1 MSNQIA
7 LSVGKV
13 LDIGIPNKPFITDI
27 SFEIQPQTINS
38 IFLLIDDGI
47 STNTFTGILGN
58 VEFFISLKTIEKEP
72 SMIEFGALNNIN
84 TSQL

>member
-27 SFEIQPQTINS
+27 SFEIQPQTINT

-47 STNTFTGILGN
+47 STNTGIAGN
-58 VEFFISLKTIEKEP
+58 IEFFISLKIIEKEP
-72 SMIEFGALNNIN
+72 VTI
-84 TSQL
+84 

>member
-27 SFEIQPQTINS
+27 SFEIQPQTINT

-47 STNTFTGILGN
+47 STNTGIAGN
-58 VEFFISLKTIEKEP
+58 IEFLISLKIIEKEP
-72 SMIEFGALNNIN
+72 VMIEYGSLNNIN